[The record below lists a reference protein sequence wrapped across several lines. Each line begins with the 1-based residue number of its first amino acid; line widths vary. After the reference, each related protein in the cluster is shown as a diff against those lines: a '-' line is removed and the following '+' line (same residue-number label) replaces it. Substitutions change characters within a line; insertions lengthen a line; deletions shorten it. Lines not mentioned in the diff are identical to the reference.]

1 MEGSLFSLF
10 VYVPVITVLLIAL
23 IATVIYRLMR
33 EMTNPES
40 SSTFVVT
47 TLLVIGAI
55 LSYGALIATLFF
67 WTQGW
72 LG

>member
-33 EMTNPES
+33 EMTNPEL

-47 TLLVIGAI
+47 TLLVIGVI

-72 LG
+72 LD